1 MTEEEKLAQSVNS
14 IEVSQEADNK
24 AFEKDPDIIKGDGDD
39 TPYVI
44 GVDDIPPSYNG
55 YESLKIGGSGS
66 GQPHGDVEGGSLR
79 HRATS
84 QGSAD
89 RNSGSLAGDPDGPEH
104 VPGWSPEGPVAVD
117 EVLFSTAL

>member
-1 MTEEEKLAQSVNS
+1 MNGEEENAETSGNG

-24 AFEKDPDIIKGDGDD
+24 AFEKDPDIIKGDLED

-55 YESLKIGGSGS
+55 FQSPKLETNGEPVWDGGGLSQRGGSRGT
-66 GQPHGDVEGGSLR
+66 GDVNETSLI
-79 HRATS
+79 
-84 QGSAD
+84 
-89 RNSGSLAGDPDGPEH
+89 GDPDASGR
-104 VPGWSPEGPVAVD
+104 VPGWSPEGPATVD